1 MQTEA
6 TERYLHSF
14 GKYVVQQARSNLTK
28 AGKSDSKGLYNSIK
42 YEVVRDG
49 DNFILEFYMLSYGKF
64 VDKGV
69 SGSKKTQNYKNWE
82 GRNIPSPYKFG
93 TGSSLVGKS
102 KGGMSGIMSKWVA
115 RKGFQWRDKETG
127 KFMSHKS
134 MGYII
139 ARSIYSKG
147 IKSISFFQRP
157 IELGLKTFGQDLLD
171 NVAKDLI
178 DTVNN
183 QSTTTE

>member
-1 MQTEA
+1 
-6 TERYLHSF
+6 
-14 GKYVVQQARSNLTK
+14 
-28 AGKSDSKGLYNSIK
+28 
-42 YEVVRDG
+42 
-49 DNFILEFYMLSYGKF
+49 
-64 VDKGV
+64 
-69 SGSKKTQNYKNWE
+69 
-82 GRNIPSPYKFG
+82 
-93 TGSSLVGKS
+93 
-102 KGGMSGIMSKWVA
+102 MSKWVA

-127 KFMSHKS
+127 RFMSHKS

-157 IELGLKTFGQDLLD
+157 IELGLKTFGQDLLE
-171 NVAKDLI
+171 NLAKDLI